1 MAPGQFGLLRVHPFI
16 AFHRVIAEQGSQ
28 CPQPTSSTQPP
39 SSEVSMASSSY
50 AYEVSPYPSTFD
62 LEHLKFPNIHSTA
75 VQASQQGWWDSFL
88 RSYRMQDIATEL
100 NFLFTQSAI
109 SLSFINVRILTKT
122 RWDLTVASERVP
134 ALIAKYIPSS
144 SSSSSPSSLR
154 LHNLKHLDFPA
165 AASNRPPH
173 APHHRPLRQTTHPP
187 RAHPLS
193 FPRAPRGRGAPRA
206 VAGGFELYDDGEE
219 GWRGELGELKTQLLA
234 EQNTAVDSA
243 KFTNDNGGNANGG
256 NAQNPAHLRG
266 GARRPR
272 RRHRHR
278 VCAREGVGGVCE
290 LGHSLGEY
298 AGLVLAGMLSLTDV
312 MTLAVATCRAMF
324 DAELQPRMAPP
335 RNALPQLLHRRRPL
349 AGAHC
354 RRHRPRNSGLQ
365 RASPSQTVFAGP
377 RPVLE
382 ALLAH
387 VHHHRTPRTSPR
399 MLRAPSPR
407 PPLPS
412 SPRPCSSTSAATWFR
427 SAPPSMRGIWARRCR
442 AQCAGT
448 RRGPAF
454 RDRGCVDRLEPQGDT
469 DLPAAVFAPPSPS
482 PAPAPR
488 MFLPMLNSAV
498 DTSKTVTSSLELVP
512 IVQTCTTGGN
522 FDPYFL
528 ESSLAAS
535 RTTFY
540 RFISLLCAA
549 KYPEDPCKYPSFGAP
564 SSSSK
569 PTQALPRPLPSSS
582 SSRSIPHGQVS
593 HGTETAQVQFT
604 VLESRHA
611 KNFKIQ
617 EVPNEQVA

>member
-39 SSEVSMASSSY
+39 SSEVSMASSS
-50 AYEVSPYPSTFD
+50 AYNFGRQPSTFD

-122 RWDLTVASERVP
+122 RWDLTVASERGSSRSTSLPPPPPLPHPPSVCTTSSTSTSP
-134 ALIAKYIPSS
+134 PRQATDPRTHHIIA
-144 SSSSSPSSLR
+144 
-154 LHNLKHLDFPA
+154 
-165 AASNRPPH
+165 
-173 APHHRPLRQTTHPP
+173 PLRQTTHPP

-219 GWRGELGELKTQLLA
+219 GW
-234 EQNTAVDSA
+234 QNTAVDSA

-399 MLRAPSPR
+399 MSARTVA
-407 PPLPS
+407 
-412 SPRPCSSTSAATWFR
+412 AATASIVTTPMLLNLSGQRGSGRRHRRCGVSGHADAER
-427 SAPPSMRGIWARRCR
+427 SALGRVADPLSA
-442 AQCAGT
+442 T
-448 RRGPAF
+448 
-454 RDRGCVDRLEPQGDT
+454 VDVWID
-469 DLPAAVFAPPSPS
+469 
-482 PAPAPR
+482 
-488 MFLPMLNSAV
+488 
-498 DTSKTVTSSLELVP
+498 
-512 IVQTCTTGGN
+512 
-522 FDPYFL
+522 
-528 ESSLAAS
+528 
-535 RTTFY
+535 
-540 RFISLLCAA
+540 
-549 KYPEDPCKYPSFGAP
+549 
-564 SSSSK
+564 
-569 PTQALPRPLPSSS
+569 
-582 SSRSIPHGQVS
+582 
-593 HGTETAQVQFT
+593 
-604 VLESRHA
+604 
-611 KNFKIQ
+611 
-617 EVPNEQVA
+617 